1 MKNLIHSYN
10 NISLLN
16 NFKMLFIFVLLT
28 GCSIIPATIN
38 PVEWYKGARDAAVGS
53 NVEKDVGS
61 NAEKEK
67 NIGTSPRNVVVAKSN
82 DSFAKLSSVPARPK
96 VLSGE
101 VRKIIS
107 GGLIGDYDATR
118 KYSSE
123 VFRRKNG
130 AENLSLDNK
139 IKTEATE
146 VSPLAPKFLK
156 SDTVIKPLLQPKT
169 KTKTANAYLV
179 PPKRVELSSVQ
190 NKTKLGSKTRK
201 RLFSS
206 KTPVSVRPKINKLPA
221 INPSPPK
228 IGNVPRFEKS
238 FRDSQT
244 VIISGSGVHHM
255 SFARKVNRRSYRV
268 PPKTSNVSKVNS
280 FGQLDQD
287 KNQKSYQVATI
298 LFPNGSSRVGKG
310 DRRVL
315 RQVIAQYKKVGGMLR
330 IVGHASGRSG
340 TNDPILHK
348 MTNFQVSAARAER
361 VAKELVKMGVKAN
374 KMFVGS
380 VSDREPRY
388 YEYMP
393 SGEAGN
399 RRAEIFIDF
408 L

>member
-28 GCSIIPATIN
+28 GCSTIPATIN
-38 PVEWYKGARDAAVGS
+38 PVEWYKGARDAI
-53 NVEKDVGS
+53 VGS
-61 NAEKEK
+61 NAEKEEK
-67 NIGTSPRNVVVAKSN
+67 IGISPRNVVVAKSN
-82 DSFAKLSSVPARPK
+82 DGFAKLSSVPARPK

-101 VRKIIS
+101 ERKIIS

-123 VFRRKNG
+123 VFRRKNS
-130 AENLSLDNK
+130 AKNLSLDNK
-139 IKTEATE
+139 MKTEATE

-156 SDTVIKPLLQPKT
+156 SDTVIKPLLQPKTKT

-201 RLFSS
+201 QLFSS

-228 IGNVPRFEKS
+228 IGNVPGFEKS

-268 PPKTSNVSKVNS
+268 PPRTSNVSNLRS
-280 FGQLDQD
+280 SAQLSQD
-287 KNQKSYQVATI
+287 KHQKSYQVATI
-298 LFPNGSSRVGKG
+298 LFPNGSSRVGKD

-340 TNDPILHK
+340 TNDPVLHK
-348 MTNFQVSAARAER
+348 MANFQVSAARAER
-361 VAKELVKMGVKAN
+361 VAKELLKMGVKAN